1 MATPLETRV
10 DQLNEFLSTVVNKIG
25 RQEWSSKA
33 YSNPLAKF
41 KKGFIDH
48 ANEIEE
54 IYVQRVAGLTQD
66 KAGETTLK
74 RVKPTVKALYHTQ
87 NFGKCYTA
95 TISDKQ
101 VRQAFQSQ
109 DGVKRLSDEILTQQH
124 TGVEYDEYVEMKK
137 AIEAFAKAVPAS
149 AKRTITDVT
158 DSATAKDLVKSIKK
172 DIAKMQ
178 FRSTNY
184 CKYEQH
190 TRPEDIV
197 LFLHVD
203 YQAEIDVELLATAFN
218 MDKAEIGSRVVF
230 VDGFADAKLKAV
242 VMDFNAIKV
251 YDTLYSNEAQR
262 NAQGMYTNYHLN
274 VEKIISYSTLFN
286 GASYSIAG

>member
-1 MATPLETRV
+1 MPTETRV
-10 DQLNEFLSTVVNKIG
+10 DQLNEFLTTVVNKIG

-33 YSNPLAKF
+33 YSNPLARF
-41 KKGFIDH
+41 KKGFISH

-54 IYVQRVAGLTQD
+54 LYVQRVAGLTQD

-74 RVKPTVKALYHTQ
+74 RVKPTVKTLYHTQ
-87 NFGKCYTA
+87 NFGKCYTV

-101 VRQAFQSQ
+101 VRQAFQAE
-109 DGVKRLSDEILTQQH
+109 DGVKRLSDEILAQQH
-124 TGVEYDEYVEMKK
+124 SGVEYDEFVEMKK
-137 AIEAFAKAVPAS
+137 AISSFATALPS
-149 AKRTITDVT
+149 TAKRTITDVT
-158 DSATAKDLVKSIKK
+158 DGATAKALVKQIKK

-190 TRPEDIV
+190 TKADDIV

-203 YQAEIDVELLATAFN
+203 YESEIDVELLANAFN
-218 MDKAEIGSRVVF
+218 MDKAQIPARVVF
-230 VDGFADAKLKAV
+230 VDGFTDSKLKAV
-242 VMDFNAIKV
+242 VMDYNAIKV
-251 YDTLYSNEAQR
+251 YDTLYNNESQR

-274 VEKIISYSTLFN
+274 VEKIISYSSLFN
-286 GASYSIAG
+286 GASYSTGA

>member
-1 MATPLETRV
+1 MATPVETRV

-137 AIEAFAKAVPAS
+137 AIEAFAKAVPSS
-149 AKRTITDVT
+149 AKRTEEKHFRDRLFCLS
-158 DSATAKDLVKSIKK
+158 SAPHQVPLIQT
-172 DIAKMQ
+172 
-178 FRSTNY
+178 T
-184 CKYEQH
+184 
-190 TRPEDIV
+190 
-197 LFLHVD
+197 
-203 YQAEIDVELLATAFN
+203 
-218 MDKAEIGSRVVF
+218 
-230 VDGFADAKLKAV
+230 
-242 VMDFNAIKV
+242 
-251 YDTLYSNEAQR
+251 
-262 NAQGMYTNYHLN
+262 
-274 VEKIISYSTLFN
+274 
-286 GASYSIAG
+286 

>member
-1 MATPLETRV
+1 MPTETRV
-10 DQLNEFLSTVVNKIG
+10 DQLNEFLTTVVNKIG

-33 YSNPLAKF
+33 YSNPLARF
-41 KKGFIDH
+41 KKGFISH

-54 IYVQRVAGLTQD
+54 LYVQRVAGLTQD

-74 RVKPTVKALYHTQ
+74 RVKPTVKTLYHTQ
-87 NFGKCYTA
+87 NFGKCYTV

-101 VRQAFQSQ
+101 VRQAFQAE
-109 DGVKRLSDEILTQQH
+109 DGVKRLSDEILAQQH
-124 TGVEYDEYVEMKK
+124 SGVEYDEFVEMKK
-137 AIEAFAKAVPAS
+137 AISSFATALPS
-149 AKRTITDVT
+149 TAKRTITDVT
-158 DSATAKDLVKSIKK
+158 DGATAKALVKQIKK

-190 TRPEDIV
+190 TKADDIV

-203 YQAEIDVELLATAFN
+203 YESEIDVELLANAFN
-218 MDKAEIGSRVVF
+218 MDKAQIPARVVF
-230 VDGFADAKLKAV
+230 VDGFTDTKLKAV
-242 VMDFNAIKV
+242 VMDYNAIKV
-251 YDTLYSNEAQR
+251 YDTLYNNESQR

-286 GASYSIAG
+286 GASYSTAE

>member
-1 MATPLETRV
+1 MPTETRV
-10 DQLNEFLSTVVNKIG
+10 DQLNEFLTTVVNKVG

-33 YSNPLAKF
+33 YSNPLARF
-41 KKGFIDH
+41 KKGFISH

-54 IYVQRVAGLTQD
+54 LYVQRVAGLTQD

-74 RVKPTVKALYHTQ
+74 RVKPTVKTLYHTQ
-87 NFGKCYTA
+87 NFGKCYTV

-101 VRQAFQSQ
+101 VRQAFQAE
-109 DGVKRLSDEILTQQH
+109 DGVKRLSDEILAQQH
-124 TGVEYDEYVEMKK
+124 SGVEYDEFVEMKK
-137 AIEAFAKAVPAS
+137 AISSFATALPS
-149 AKRTITDVT
+149 TAKRTITDVT
-158 DSATAKDLVKSIKK
+158 DGATAKALVKQIKK

-190 TRPEDIV
+190 TKADDIV

-203 YQAEIDVELLATAFN
+203 YESEIDVELLANAFN
-218 MDKAEIGSRVVF
+218 MDKAQIPARVVF
-230 VDGFADAKLKAV
+230 VDGFTDPKLKAV
-242 VMDFNAIKV
+242 VMDYNAIKV
-251 YDTLYSNEAQR
+251 YDTLYNNESQR

-274 VEKIISYSTLFN
+274 VEKIISYSSLFN
-286 GASYSIAG
+286 GASYSTGA

>member
-1 MATPLETRV
+1 MPTETRV
-10 DQLNEFLSTVVNKIG
+10 DQLNEFLTTVVNKIG

-33 YSNPLAKF
+33 YSNPLARF
-41 KKGFIDH
+41 KKGFISH

-54 IYVQRVAGLTQD
+54 LYVQRVAGLTQD

-74 RVKPTVKALYHTQ
+74 RVKPTVKTLYHTQ
-87 NFGKCYTA
+87 NFGKCYTV

-101 VRQAFQSQ
+101 VRQAFQAE
-109 DGVKRLSDEILTQQH
+109 DGVKRLSDEILSQQH
-124 TGVEYDEYVEMKK
+124 SGVEYDEFVEMKK
-137 AIEAFAKAVPAS
+137 AISSFATALPS
-149 AKRTITDVT
+149 TAKRTITDVT
-158 DSATAKDLVKSIKK
+158 DGATAKALVKQIKK

-190 TRPEDIV
+190 TKADDIV

-203 YQAEIDVELLATAFN
+203 YESEIDVELLANAFN
-218 MDKAEIGSRVVF
+218 MDKAQIPARVVF
-230 VDGFADAKLKAV
+230 VDGFTDTKLKAV
-242 VMDFNAIKV
+242 VMDYNAIKV
-251 YDTLYSNEAQR
+251 YDTLYNNESQR

-286 GASYSIAG
+286 GASYSTAE

>member
-1 MATPLETRV
+1 MPTETRV
-10 DQLNEFLSTVVNKIG
+10 DQLNEFLTTVVNKIG

-33 YSNPLAKF
+33 YSNPLARF
-41 KKGFIDH
+41 KKGFISH

-54 IYVQRVAGLTQD
+54 LYVQRVAGLTQD

-74 RVKPTVKALYHTQ
+74 RVKPTVKTLYHTQ
-87 NFGKCYTA
+87 NFGKCYTV

-101 VRQAFQSQ
+101 VRQAFQAE
-109 DGVKRLSDEILTQQH
+109 DGVKRLSDEILAQQH
-124 TGVEYDEYVEMKK
+124 SGVEYDEFVEMKK
-137 AIEAFAKAVPAS
+137 AISSFATALPS
-149 AKRTITDVT
+149 TAKRTITDVT
-158 DSATAKDLVKSIKK
+158 DGATAKALVKQIKK

-190 TRPEDIV
+190 TKADDIV

-203 YQAEIDVELLATAFN
+203 YESEIDVELLANAFN
-218 MDKAEIGSRVVF
+218 MDKAQIPARVVF
-230 VDGFADAKLKAV
+230 VDGFTDPKLKAV
-242 VMDFNAIKV
+242 VMDYNAIKV
-251 YDTLYSNEAQR
+251 YDTLYNNESQR

-274 VEKIISYSTLFN
+274 VEKIISYSSLFN
-286 GASYSIAG
+286 GASYSTGA

>member
-1 MATPLETRV
+1 MATPMNTNLN
-10 DQLNEFLSTVVNKIG
+10 QLNEFLATVVNKIG
-25 RQEWSSKA
+25 RQEWASKA

-41 KKGFIDH
+41 KKGFIDN

-54 IYVQRVAGLTQD
+54 IYVQRVAGLEQD

-74 RVKPTVKALYHTQ
+74 RVLPTVKALYHNQ

-101 VRQAFQSQ
+101 VRQAFNSNE
-109 DGVKRLSDEILTQQH
+109 GVKRLSDEILTQQH

-137 AIEAFAKAVPAS
+137 AIGSFAAALPSTSKKTIEDVVDTAS
-149 AKRTITDVT
+149 AK
-158 DSATAKDLVKSIKK
+158 KLVKQIKK

-178 FRSTNY
+178 FRSTEY
-184 CKYEQH
+184 CQYEQH
-190 TRPEDIV
+190 TRKEDIV

-203 YQAEIDVELLATAFN
+203 LESEIDVELLASAFN
-218 MDKAEIGSRVVF
+218 MDKAEIPARVVF
-230 VDGFADAKLKAV
+230 VDGFSDSKLKAV
-242 VMDFNAIKV
+242 VMDYNAIKV
-251 YDTLYSNEAQR
+251 YDTLYNNEAQR

-286 GASYSIAG
+286 GASYSTAS

>member
-1 MATPLETRV
+1 MSTPVETRV

-33 YSNPLAKF
+33 YSNPLGKF
-41 KKGFIDH
+41 KKGFIEH

-66 KAGETTLK
+66 KTGETTLK

-109 DGVKRLSDEILTQQH
+109 EGVKKLSDEILTQQH
-124 TGVEYDEYVEMKK
+124 NGVEYDEYIEMKK
-137 AIEAFAKAVPAS
+137 AIEAFAKAVPGT

-158 DSATAKDLVKSIKK
+158 DSATAKDLVKAIKK

-184 CKYEQH
+184 CKFEQH
-190 TRPEDIV
+190 TRAEDIV

-203 YQAEIDVELLATAFN
+203 YQAEI
-218 MDKAEIGSRVVF
+218 GSRVVF
-230 VDGFADAKLKAV
+230 VDGFTDPKLKAV
-242 VMDFNAIKV
+242 VMDYNAIKV
-251 YDTLYSNEAQR
+251 YDTLYSNEPQR

-286 GASYSIAG
+286 GASYSTAE

>member
-137 AIEAFAKAVPAS
+137 AIESFAKAVPSS
-149 AKRTITDVT
+149 AKRTIADVI
-158 DSATAKDLVKSIKK
+158 DGATAKDLVKAIKK

-190 TRPEDIV
+190 TRAEDIV

-203 YQAEIDVELLATAFN
+203 YQAEIDVELLATALN
-218 MDKAEIGSRVVF
+218 MDKAEIGSRVFF

-286 GASYSIAG
+286 GASYSTAE

>member
-1 MATPLETRV
+1 MPTETRV
-10 DQLNEFLSTVVNKIG
+10 DQLNEFLTTVVNKIG

-33 YSNPLAKF
+33 YSNPLARF
-41 KKGFIDH
+41 KKGFISH

-54 IYVQRVAGLTQD
+54 LYVQRVAGLTQD

-74 RVKPTVKALYHTQ
+74 RVKPTVKTLYHTQ
-87 NFGKCYTA
+87 NFGKCYTV

-101 VRQAFQSQ
+101 VRQAFQAE
-109 DGVKRLSDEILTQQH
+109 DGVKRLSDEILAQQH
-124 TGVEYDEYVEMKK
+124 SGVEYDEFVEMKK
-137 AIEAFAKAVPAS
+137 AISSFATALPS
-149 AKRTITDVT
+149 TAKRTITDVT
-158 DSATAKDLVKSIKK
+158 DGATAKALVKQIKK

-190 TRPEDIV
+190 TKADDIV

-203 YQAEIDVELLATAFN
+203 YESEIDVELLANAFN
-218 MDKAEIGSRVVF
+218 MDKAQIPARVVF
-230 VDGFADAKLKAV
+230 VDGFTDTKLKAV
-242 VMDFNAIKV
+242 VMDYNAIKV
-251 YDTLYSNEAQR
+251 YDTLYNNESQR

-274 VEKIISYSTLFN
+274 VEKIISYSSLFN
-286 GASYSIAG
+286 GASYSTGA

>member
-1 MATPLETRV
+1 MPTETRV
-10 DQLNEFLSTVVNKIG
+10 DQLNEFLTTVVNKIG

-33 YSNPLAKF
+33 YSNPLARF
-41 KKGFIDH
+41 KKGFISH

-54 IYVQRVAGLTQD
+54 LYVQRVAGLTQD

-74 RVKPTVKALYHTQ
+74 RVKPTVKTLYHTQ
-87 NFGKCYTA
+87 NFGKCYTV

-101 VRQAFQSQ
+101 VRQAFQAE
-109 DGVKRLSDEILTQQH
+109 DGVKRLSDEILAQQH
-124 TGVEYDEYVEMKK
+124 SGVEYDEFVEMKK
-137 AIEAFAKAVPAS
+137 AISSFATALPS
-149 AKRTITDVT
+149 TAKRTITDVT
-158 DSATAKDLVKSIKK
+158 DGATAKALVKQIKK

-190 TRPEDIV
+190 TKADDIV

-203 YQAEIDVELLATAFN
+203 YESEIDVELLANAFN
-218 MDKAEIGSRVVF
+218 MDKAQIPARVVF
-230 VDGFADAKLKAV
+230 VDGFTDTKLKAV
-242 VMDFNAIKV
+242 VMDYNAIKV
-251 YDTLYSNEAQR
+251 YDTLYNNESQR

-274 VEKIISYSTLFN
+274 VEKIISYSSLFN
-286 GASYSIAG
+286 GASYSTAE

>member
-1 MATPLETRV
+1 MPTETRV
-10 DQLNEFLSTVVNKIG
+10 DQLNEFLTTVVNKIG

-33 YSNPLAKF
+33 YSNPLARF
-41 KKGFIDH
+41 KKGFISH

-54 IYVQRVAGLTQD
+54 LYVQRVAGLTQD

-74 RVKPTVKALYHTQ
+74 RVKPTVKTLYHTQ
-87 NFGKCYTA
+87 NFGKCYTV

-101 VRQAFQSQ
+101 VRQAFQSE
-109 DGVKRLSDEILTQQH
+109 DGVKRLSDEILAQQH
-124 TGVEYDEYVEMKK
+124 SGVEYDEFVEMKK
-137 AIEAFAKAVPAS
+137 AISSFATALPS
-149 AKRTITDVT
+149 TAKRTITDVT
-158 DSATAKDLVKSIKK
+158 DGATAKALVKQIKK

-190 TRPEDIV
+190 TKADDIV

-203 YQAEIDVELLATAFN
+203 YESEIDVELLANAFN
-218 MDKAEIGSRVVF
+218 MDKAQIPARVVF
-230 VDGFADAKLKAV
+230 VDGFTDTKLKAV
-242 VMDFNAIKV
+242 VMDYNAIKV
-251 YDTLYSNEAQR
+251 YDTLYNNESQR

-274 VEKIISYSTLFN
+274 VEKIISYSSLFN
-286 GASYSIAG
+286 GASYSTGA

>member
-1 MATPLETRV
+1 MPSETRV
-10 DQLNEFLSTVVNKIG
+10 DQLNEFLTTVVNKIG

-33 YSNPLAKF
+33 YSNPLARF
-41 KKGFIDH
+41 KKGFISH

-54 IYVQRVAGLTQD
+54 LYVQRVAGLTQD

-74 RVKPTVKALYHTQ
+74 RVKPTVKTLYHTQ
-87 NFGKCYTA
+87 NFGKCYTV

-101 VRQAFQSQ
+101 VRQAFQAE
-109 DGVKRLSDEILTQQH
+109 DGVKRLSDEILAQQH
-124 TGVEYDEYVEMKK
+124 SGVEYDEFVEMKK
-137 AIEAFAKAVPAS
+137 AISSFASALPS
-149 AKRTITDVT
+149 TAKRTITDVT
-158 DSATAKDLVKSIKK
+158 DGATAKALVKQIKK

-190 TRPEDIV
+190 TKADDIV

-203 YQAEIDVELLATAFN
+203 YESEIDVELLANAFN
-218 MDKAEIGSRVVF
+218 MDKAQIPARVVF
-230 VDGFADAKLKAV
+230 VDGFTDPKLKAV
-242 VMDFNAIKV
+242 VMDYNAIKV
-251 YDTLYSNEAQR
+251 YDTLYNNESQR

-274 VEKIISYSTLFN
+274 VEKIISYSSLFN
-286 GASYSIAG
+286 GASYSTGA

>member
-1 MATPLETRV
+1 MATPVETRV

-137 AIEAFAKAVPAS
+137 AIESFAKAVPSS
-149 AKRTITDVT
+149 AKRTIADVI
-158 DSATAKDLVKSIKK
+158 DGATAKDLVKAIKK

-190 TRPEDIV
+190 TRAEDIV

-203 YQAEIDVELLATAFN
+203 YQAEI
-218 MDKAEIGSRVVF
+218 GSRVVF
-230 VDGFADAKLKAV
+230 VDGFTDAKLKAV
-242 VMDFNAIKV
+242 VMDYNAIKV

-286 GASYSIAG
+286 GASYSTAE

>member
-25 RQEWSSKA
+25 RQEWSSRA

>member
-1 MATPLETRV
+1 MATPVETRV
-10 DQLNEFLSTVVNKIG
+10 DQLNEFLTTVVNKIG

-33 YSNPLAKF
+33 YSNPLARF
-41 KKGFIDH
+41 KKGFISH

-54 IYVQRVAGLTQD
+54 LYVQRVAGLTQD

-74 RVKPTVKALYHTQ
+74 RVKPTVKTLYHTQ
-87 NFGKCYTA
+87 NFGKCYTV

-101 VRQAFQSQ
+101 VRQAFQAE
-109 DGVKRLSDEILTQQH
+109 DGVKRLSDEILAQQH
-124 TGVEYDEYVEMKK
+124 SGVEYDEFVEMKK
-137 AIEAFAKAVPAS
+137 AISSFASALPS
-149 AKRTITDVT
+149 TAKRTITDVT
-158 DSATAKDLVKSIKK
+158 DGATAKALVKQIKK

-190 TRPEDIV
+190 TKADDIV

-203 YQAEIDVELLATAFN
+203 YESEIDVELLANAFN
-218 MDKAEIGSRVVF
+218 MDKAQIPARVVF
-230 VDGFADAKLKAV
+230 VDGFTDTKLKAV
-242 VMDFNAIKV
+242 VMDYNAIKV
-251 YDTLYSNEAQR
+251 YDTLYNNESQR

-274 VEKIISYSTLFN
+274 VEKIISYSSLFN
-286 GASYSIAG
+286 GASYSTGA